1 MGRKKRRIFL
11 ATLAEKSEVAVSVVE
26 SEPEVQVAAEPVE
39 ETVAE
44 VEVSAPVEEPVVAA
58 KPKVVKTTKTK

>member
-26 SEPEVQVAAEPVE
+26 SAPEVQVAAEPVE
-39 ETVAE
+39 EAVAE

>member
-26 SEPEVQVAAEPVE
+26 PAPEVQVAAEPVE
-39 ETVAE
+39 EAVAE

-58 KPKVVKTTKTK
+58 KPKVVKTTKAK

>member
-11 ATLAEKSEVAVSVVE
+11 ATLAENSEVVVSVVE
-26 SEPEVQVAAEPVE
+26 SVPEVQVPAEPVE
-39 ETVAE
+39 EVVAE
-44 VEVSAPVEEPVVAA
+44 VEVSVPVEEPVVAA